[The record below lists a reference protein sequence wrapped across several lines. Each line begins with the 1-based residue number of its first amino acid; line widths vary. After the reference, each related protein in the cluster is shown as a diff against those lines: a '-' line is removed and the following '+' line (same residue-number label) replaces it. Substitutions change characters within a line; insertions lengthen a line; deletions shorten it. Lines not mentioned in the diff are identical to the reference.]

1 MSSNAASAPSPFD
14 QQAFDSQPLD
24 SQPYATQP
32 QTRPPTGLRRDRHSR
47 SHSNLPSFSS
57 SLSSAPDVATRAA
70 ENRRNLSEEQLEA
83 DYQDASKVNYSQQS
97 SDAYAPQ
104 TDGGMPGRRV
114 RVSSHSVGHMG
125 EMASASRVPPRAPG
139 PGRGSPMSALS
150 KDRRRPISYDS
161 HQFAAS
167 GDLTNGTHVAGFVGG
182 GNQLSAAGARH
193 PSSGSSG
200 HGRGGG
206 GGRAA
211 GGVGGRGDGAGGQGE
226 TNQQHR
232 RMVSVDEM
240 IRASREQR
248 RAKAAAVHTA
258 AAGPSAVDFYL
269 GFEDVPRHLL
279 HHALAAGTMGARGG
293 VGAAGGMGAT
303 GGMAGGGG
311 AAGRGGVGGT
321 DRVGEGGSGSS
332 SNWAREEMGHVRAD
346 GQGAERRGI
355 GVGGAEGAGA
365 AVRGGRGRR
374 QASACEVGL
383 RAMGGGLGYGE
394 GYRRSR
400 LGSGQERGAAG
411 GQGLA
416 AAAAT
421 ADGPVE
427 CGSGEEEEEQVPTP
441 HPKRMIE
448 QLEQLEP
455 CTGLTQGQQQHHHP
469 SQNRPLQSNLP
480 QKDLPQQQVE
490 QQQGLAMVLRD
501 EPMGQLAPITD
512 HILRMPYEDVR
523 ARYSLGKHEIGAGR
537 FGSIRTCLERATG
550 RVFACKTIDKK
561 SITCMEDAEDVR
573 REVAFLARLQGHPHI
588 VNLQSVMEDHQVGHG
603 GPPGVVWTTRCGVDH
618 QVWCGPPGG
627 AWRTSRWGVG
637 GAQDQ
642 QVLCGSMGGGSM
654 GGGSMGGGSMGGG
667 SMGGGSMRGGNT
679 LSFGSSQSC
688 VLSLPTLAPPP
699 LQHPT
704 PPIPVLSCLTPPRPH
719 VFPSACA
726 QSIRVIMELCAGG
739 DLFDCIKARGQLS
752 ERTAALVLKAL
763 MGALMHCH
771 AHGILH
777 RDVKPENILMAD
789 RNDDSKGIKLIDFG
803 VATSLQQADPCSE
816 VAGTPEY
823 MAPEVL
829 DAVYGVEADIW
840 SAGVVLYVI
849 LSGVPPFWASTNR
862 TLEEAIRRKKVDFK
876 YFKWAGVSDDVKE
889 LIMRMLKKNPRSR
902 ITAEQVLNPSGK
914 CGPFLQPVPSALIE
928 QLLLGISSASLLSRE
943 YDATRLVQACQA
955 DKTM

>member
-1 MSSNAASAPSPFD
+1 MRLRQESS
-14 QQAFDSQPLD
+14 
-24 SQPYATQP
+24 
-32 QTRPPTGLRRDRHSR
+32 DRHSR

-57 SLSSAPDVATRAA
+57 PLSSSPDGATRSAG
-70 ENRRNLSEEQLEA
+70 RRASHPEEQVEA
-83 DYQDASKVNYSQQS
+83 DYRVPSKVNYSQQN

-114 RVSSHSVGHMG
+114 RVSSHSVGHVG
-125 EMASASRVPPRAPG
+125 EMMSASRVPPRAPG
-139 PGRGSPMSALS
+139 PGRGGPVSDPS

-161 HQFAAS
+161 QQFAMS
-167 GDLTNGTHVAGFVGG
+167 GDLADGTHVASFVGG
-182 GNQLSAAGARH
+182 GNQLGAGARH
-193 PSSGSSG
+193 SLSGGSG

-206 GGRAA
+206 LGGGGGGGGGSGGGDGNGKGLPGAGASPAEWSGGGTGGRQTGHGGLEGRAVGAPGQGLRGAAAGPRTTSPLSQVLPGEGAFGERPSRDGFPGGGASGRRLGGGRGGGRGTVVGGGGAAGGVGSSGGSGGGGIRTTPPTSPLASLTHEDFAAFEGYERNQDAIHSVLQAARDLVQDCQHEGVWESEATLKQWRGGSEPERQVRHQSRGGSEPGREPRQQMRGGSEPERQAWRDAQGIVEARRGVDGAYGSEEEEGGRAA

-226 TNQQHR
+226 TSQQHR

-240 IRASREQR
+240 IRAARDQR

-279 HHALAAGTMGARGG
+279 HHALAGG
-293 VGAAGGMGAT
+293 MGAAGGAGTAGGKSAA

-311 AAGRGGVGGT
+311 AGERGGVGGT

-332 SNWAREEMGHVRAD
+332 SNWAKEEMGYVRA
-346 GQGAERRGI
+346 
-355 GVGGAEGAGA
+355 EG
-365 AVRGGRGRR
+365 
-374 QASACEVGL
+374 
-383 RAMGGGLGYGE
+383 
-394 GYRRSR
+394 
-400 LGSGQERGAAG
+400 
-411 GQGLA
+411 
-416 AAAAT
+416 
-421 ADGPVE
+421 
-427 CGSGEEEEEQVPTP
+427 
-441 HPKRMIE
+441 
-448 QLEQLEP
+448 
-455 CTGLTQGQQQHHHP
+455 
-469 SQNRPLQSNLP
+469 QSNLP
-480 QKDLPQQQVE
+480 QQRVE
-490 QQQGLAMVLRD
+490 LQALAMVLRD
-501 EPMGQLAPITD
+501 DPMGQLAPITD

-588 VNLQSVMEDHQVGHG
+588 VNLQGVLEDH
-603 GPPGVVWTTRCGVDH
+603 
-618 QVWCGPPGG
+618 
-627 AWRTSRWGVG
+627 
-637 GAQDQ
+637 
-642 QVLCGSMGGGSM
+642 
-654 GGGSMGGGSMGGG
+654 
-667 SMGGGSMRGGNT
+667 
-679 LSFGSSQSC
+679 
-688 VLSLPTLAPPP
+688 
-699 LQHPT
+699 
-704 PPIPVLSCLTPPRPH
+704 
-719 VFPSACA
+719 

-789 RNDDSKGIKLIDFG
+789 RTDDSKGIKLIDFG
-803 VATSLQQADPCSE
+803 VATSLEQAGPCSE

-902 ITAEQVLNPSGK
+902 ITAEQVLSHPWVVRHTSE
-914 CGPFLQPVPSALIE
+914 E
-928 QLLLGISSASLLSRE
+928 QE
-943 YDATRLVQACQA
+943 
-955 DKTM
+955 